1 MAARPGEQ
9 EFLAEYDVS
18 AFPRPS
24 VTVDVVLLSVR
35 EDDILTRLVKR
46 DAHPFRSHFALPGG
60 FVGMKETLVT
70 ASERVLADKAG
81 IRGVFLEQLYTFDA
95 LDRDPRTRVLSVS
108 YYALVDSERFERGAT
123 DGSAI
128 TSKVVVPWR
137 GARGGK
143 VQLVGPDEKPLPIA
157 FDHAEIVGMAIQRI
171 RGKLEYAPIGF
182 ELLPRRFTLL
192 DLQNVHEIV
201 LGERLNKDSFR
212 RRMLASGMLAPTGKL
227 QEGVGHRPAELYR
240 FDARGAQ

>member
-1 MAARPGEQ
+1 MATRSGEA

-35 EDDILTRLVKR
+35 GEHILTRLVKR
-46 DAHPFRSHFALPGG
+46 DAHPFRGHFALPGG
-60 FVGMKETLVT
+60 FVGMKETLAE

-81 IRGVFLEQLYTFDA
+81 IRGVFLEQLYTLDA

-108 YYALVDSERFERGAT
+108 HYALVDSVRFERGAT

-128 TSKVVVPWR
+128 TARVVVPWQ

-143 VQLVGPDEKPLPIA
+143 VQLVGPDAQPLPVA

-192 DLQNVHEIV
+192 DLQRVHEIV

-240 FDARGAQ
+240 FDAKGAE